1 MKKSPFPGMDPWLE
15 WHWGDV
21 HTSLT
26 TYARDQIQS
35 QLPDGLRARVEE
47 YVAVESWCDD
57 ESPSSPTRMAPDV
70 RIVERPRSL
79 PDWDEGGG
87 VATAV
92 EVEVEIDIESE
103 PVLVQR
109 VAEPQTLRS
118 IQIID
123 SKSGQRV
130 VTSIEFLSQANKCS
144 EAGRKQFRDKQERL
158 LEGDVNLV
166 EIDLLRAGKWVLAA
180 QEGRVPKSCRSPYRI
195 CVVRAE
201 SQHAAEVY
209 RVSLRAPLPSI
220 RIPLRPGDADV
231 RLNLQAVIE
240 AAYLNGGYDDI
251 DYSQPPHPPLTGA
264 DAEWAA
270 ARLRDK
276 GVVPTEGTV

>member
-21 HTSLT
+21 HTRLT
-26 TYARDQIQS
+26 TYACDQIQS
-35 QLPDGLRARVEE
+35 QLPGGLHARITE

-57 ESPSSPTRMAPDV
+57 ESPSSRTRVAPDV
-70 RIVERPRSL
+70 RIVERPRSF
-79 PDWDEGGG
+79 DDHDDGGG

-92 EVEVEIDIESE
+92 EVEVEIGIESE
-103 PVLVQR
+103 PVRVQR
-109 VAEPQTLRS
+109 FVEPQTLRS

-123 SKSGQRV
+123 SKSGQPV
-130 VTSIEFLSQANKCS
+130 VTSIEFLSLANKNS
-144 EAGRKQFRDKQERL
+144 EAGRKQFRDKQESL
-158 LEGDVNLV
+158 LAGDVNLV
-166 EIDLLRAGKWVLAA
+166 EIDLLRAGHWVLAA
-180 QEGRVPKSCRSPYRI
+180 QEGRLPKSCRSPYRI

-231 RLNLQAVIE
+231 RLNLQALIE
-240 AAYLNGGYDDI
+240 AAYRNGAYGDL
-251 DYSQPPHPPLTGA
+251 DYSQPPRPPLTGDDA
-264 DAEWAA
+264 DWVAA
-270 ARLRDK
+270 LLRTK
-276 GVVPTEGTV
+276 GVVPSEGK